1 MDLRLLTEL
10 FTSNRLDRQALQALS
25 RSNQPQLFLD
35 IAHKIK
41 GAARIVQ
48 ASRLIDSC
56 EALEQACHEGFRP
69 EEVAECSR
77 VVERAML
84 ELEQALQQHI
94 AQNDESR
101 MTEP

>member
-1 MDLRLLTEL
+1 MDQRLLTEL

-25 RSNQPQLFLD
+25 RSNEPRLFLD

-56 EALEQACHEGFRP
+56 EALEQACHEGALP
-69 EEVAECSR
+69 HEVIKCSKA
-77 VVERAML
+77 VEHAML
-84 ELEQALQQHI
+84 ELEQALQQQI
-94 AQNDESR
+94 AQNDKSR